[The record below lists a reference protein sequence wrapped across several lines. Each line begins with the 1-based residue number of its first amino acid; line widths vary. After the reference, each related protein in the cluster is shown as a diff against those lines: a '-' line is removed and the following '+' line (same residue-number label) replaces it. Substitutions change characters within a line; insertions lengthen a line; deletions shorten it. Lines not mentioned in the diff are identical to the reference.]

1 MKKRKFDLR
10 TLIILA
16 LLAAIGALFK
26 AFLSVDFFLGPLKIV
41 DLSLVALPVML
52 AGIFFGP
59 LAGGLVGFVAETAGY
74 FMTPT
79 GAYNPVF
86 SIVMALLGVI
96 AGLFYLRS
104 KRTTI
109 WKTIGMVVSTQLLC
123 TAVLNTFFINWFYG
137 IPLIALLPGRGIG
150 VAIMTP
156 LLIVLLTILIERL
169 KPVAA
174 RRRG

>member
-1 MKKRKFDLR
+1 M
-10 TLIILA
+10 A

-26 AFLSVDFFLGPLKIV
+26 AFVSVDFFLGGMKIV

-59 LAGGLVGFVAETAGY
+59 LAGGLVGIVAETAGF
-74 FMTPT
+74 FMSPT

-86 SIVMALLGVI
+86 SVIMALLGVI
-96 AGLFYLRS
+96 AGLFYLKS
-104 KRTTI
+104 KTTTI
-109 WKTIGMVVSTQLLC
+109 WKTIGLVVLTQLLC
-123 TAVLNTFFINWFYG
+123 SAILTTLTIHLFYG

-150 VAIMTP
+150 VAIKIP
-156 LLIVLLTILIERL
+156 VLIVLLTILVERL
-169 KPVAA
+169 RPVAV